1 MKTRWKTLERAVSQ
15 VGFDPRRRCLPA
27 DPIAPKESRMQ
38 HRLVVACTLLACTGL
53 ASAGATASAPRAD
66 GAQVP
71 MTVYEPA
78 HANGCP
84 PLALL
89 SPGAGGDER
98 GLRYLGEALSA
109 DGWRAIAIGHRESGP
124 AALKRDI
131 AGTHSIHD
139 GVARMV
145 DDPAAYR
152 ARFMD
157 VDAAKQ
163 WAQSRCRAPF
173 TVLIGHSMGAR
184 TVQLEAGARNTAGLR
199 PDGGFDAYV
208 ALSPAGPAPMFA
220 SDPGAT
226 IRAPILMITGTRDD
240 GLGGDYRWR
249 MRAFD
254 SLPAGRCDR
263 LAVIPGATH
272 MNLAGAF
279 FARKTEAAVVPL
291 VETWLAGLRSRR
303 CATPPQ
309 LDGVSIV
316 TK

>member
-1 MKTRWKTLERAVSQ
+1 MR
-15 VGFDPRRRCLPA
+15 
-27 DPIAPKESRMQ
+27 
-38 HRLVVACTLLACTGL
+38 HRFLIISALLACTGF
-53 ASAGATASAPRAD
+53 ASATETISTPRAD
-66 GAQVP
+66 GAPVP
-71 MTVYEPA
+71 MIVYEPA

-109 DGWRAIAIGHRESGP
+109 DGWRTIAIGHRESGP

-131 AGTHSIHD
+131 AEMRSIHD

-157 VDAAKQ
+157 IDAAKK

-184 TVQLEAGARNTAGLR
+184 TVQLEAGARNTAGLK

-208 ALSPAGPAPMFA
+208 ALSPSGPAPMFA
-220 SDPGAT
+220 SDSDAA

-254 SLPAGRCDR
+254 TLPAGHCDR
-263 LAVIPGATH
+263 LAVIPDASH

-279 FARKTEAAVVPL
+279 FAGKTEDAVIPL
-291 VETWLAGLRSRR
+291 IETWLAGLRSRR
-303 CATPPQ
+303 CATPPR